1 MKPTTAALLAGAG
14 ASALAFGAGTAA
26 AQEMRVFIGGQ
37 QRPDVVRPLLDRYEA
52 ENPGVSIELEVGG
65 ATSELQQQYL
75 TTVLT
80 SQDDAIDVFLID
92 VVRPAQYAAAGWAE
106 PLDAYLGDERDAVL
120 DRYLPVYRE
129 ADVVDGQVVALPAFA
144 DAMFLYYRTDLLEE
158 HGFEPPTTWEEL
170 MATASAIQEAE
181 GDDTLQGLSYQG
193 AAIEG
198 ANCTFL
204 VPYWGAG
211 GTLTDAEGNVD
222 IDGAAAEKAFGF
234 LLDTIET
241 GVTKPNIAEVG
252 TDDTRREFQAG
263 NVIFAINWAYAWNR
277 FQSDE
282 DSAVAGNVGVVPL
295 PGFEGGEPATC
306 IGGWQWAVSAFSSEK
321 EAAVDIVR
329 FLSGPEGSKHLA
341 INASNLPVLPELYED
356 PDVLAVN
363 PWFEFAQPV
372 VLSARSRPQSPRY
385 PEVSDTIRT
394 NVNAVLAG
402 IKEPA
407 DAIAD
412 MEARLQR
419 VLR

>member
-14 ASALAFGAGTAA
+14 ASALAFAATPAA
-26 AQEMRVFIGGQ
+26 AQDLRVFIGGQ
-37 QRPDVVRPLLDRYEA
+37 QRPDVVRPLLDRYQEA
-52 ENPGVSIELEVGG
+52 NPGVSIELEVGG

-80 SQDDAIDVFLID
+80 SQDDALDVFLID

-106 PLDAYLGDERDAVL
+106 PLDSYLGDERDAVL
-120 DRYLPVYRE
+120 DRYLPVYAE
-129 ADVVDGQVVALPAFA
+129 ADVVNGEIVALPAFA
-144 DAMFLYYRTDLLEE
+144 DAMFLYYRADLLEE
-158 HGFEPPTTWEEL
+158 HGFEPPETWEEL
-170 MATASAIQEAE
+170 MTAASAIQEAE
-181 GDDTLQGLSYQG
+181 GDDNLQGLSYQG

-222 IDGAAAEKAFGF
+222 IDEAAAEQAFGF
-234 LLDTIET
+234 LLDTIES
-241 GVTKPNIAEVG
+241 GVTKANIAEVG

-277 FQSDE
+277 FQTDE
-282 DSAVAGNVGVVPL
+282 DSAVAGDVGVVPL
-295 PGFEGGEPATC
+295 PAFEGGEPATC
-306 IGGWQWAVSAFSSEK
+306 IGGWQWAVSAFSSNK
-321 EAAVDIVR
+321 EAAVDLVR

-341 INASNLPVLPELYED
+341 INASNLPVIPGLYED
-356 PDVLAVN
+356 PEVLEVN
-363 PWFEFAQPV
+363 PWFEFALPV

-394 NVNAVLAG
+394 EVNAVLAG
-402 IKEPA
+402 IKEPEA
-407 DAIAD
+407 AITD